1 MWSHTTGMYVHYPLP
16 TTKMTVLRNAVFLQ
30 QTSSASQPF
39 PETLPPD
46 SLTFWASHPHK
57 GCSDCYLPPS
67 PSVSLELVVH
77 HQSLAILVHTGHQP
91 ASVRHWTQPV
101 TGGGSETWTPVL
113 RRYWV
118 LHPLVGLWLPN
129 LLVNQPYY
137 GRQSSSMTIQ
147 VSIQAE
153 IWERREEIGRV
164 ALELGLCI
172 SRLAN
177 PDYFT
182 LPLSPSLLSRD
193 CLIILSPPPPRVE
206 SLVPQSTFTP
216 VPTCQRL
223 KCPKLYPLIC
233 VCNNLEILCTSQ
245 SFLSHISPGF

>member
-1 MWSHTTGMYVHYPLP
+1 
-16 TTKMTVLRNAVFLQ
+16 
-30 QTSSASQPF
+30 
-39 PETLPPD
+39 
-46 SLTFWASHPHK
+46 
-57 GCSDCYLPPS
+57 
-67 PSVSLELVVH
+67 
-77 HQSLAILVHTGHQP
+77 
-91 ASVRHWTQPV
+91 
-101 TGGGSETWTPVL
+101 
-113 RRYWV
+113 
-118 LHPLVGLWLPN
+118 
-129 LLVNQPYY
+129 
-137 GRQSSSMTIQ
+137 MTIQ

-153 IWERREEIGRV
+153 KDMREEREIGRV

-223 KCPKLYPLIC
+223 KCPKLYL
-233 VCNNLEILCTSQ
+233 
-245 SFLSHISPGF
+245 